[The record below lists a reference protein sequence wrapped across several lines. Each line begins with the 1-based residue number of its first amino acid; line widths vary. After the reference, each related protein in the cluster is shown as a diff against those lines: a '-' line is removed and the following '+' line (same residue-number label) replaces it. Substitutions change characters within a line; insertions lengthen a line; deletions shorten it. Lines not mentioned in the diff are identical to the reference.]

1 MTEFS
6 VPSSIWS
13 RVCER
18 SFQATEAQCLVM
30 VVGVMVCVFGVTVSS
45 AAERFSS
52 FQPCPVDSADVV
64 LEHVVRSR
72 RHPDVDGR
80 FSEGFCW
87 KEFRGEEA
95 KRHFLASKYHSVSE
109 PMDLP
114 VTLDSLGHPTVT
126 PESAKA
132 TFEWI
137 FQHIGRGF
145 GGVVGITR
153 RHAVAREGLR
163 FSLSTTLDRPN
174 AKGPVLKFHGEVVV
188 HDTLALRVGHQEV
201 VLKKTGICQDQ
212 DGVSWCIRVRRASPQ
227 VIHRAL
233 TTPADRGVS
242 SRWGVHTPS
251 LQKSDSG
258 SVYFALPPEPF
269 VPLGKEP

>member
-1 MTEFS
+1 ML
-6 VPSSIWS
+6 
-13 RVCER
+13 VCAVLAE
-18 SFQATEAQCLVM
+18 
-30 VVGVMVCVFGVTVSS
+30 VSS
-45 AAERFSS
+45 AAERFAT
-52 FQPCPVDSADVV
+52 FQPCPVDSADVE

-87 KEFRGEEA
+87 KEYRGEEA
-95 KRHFLASKYHSVSE
+95 KRRFLASQFHSVSE
-109 PMDLP
+109 PVDLP

-163 FSLSTTLDRPN
+163 FSLSTTLNRPN
-174 AKGPVLKFHGEVVV
+174 AKGPVLELHGEVVV
-188 HDTLALRVGHQEV
+188 HDTLALRLDLQRV
-201 VLKKTGICQDQ
+201 VKKNGKICQESE
-212 DGVSWCIRVRRASPQ
+212 GASWCVGMPRASSQ
-227 VIHRAL
+227 ALHRAL

-242 SRWGVHTPS
+242 SPWGVHAPS
-251 LQKSDSG
+251 LKKSDSG

-269 VPLGKEP
+269 MPLDKER